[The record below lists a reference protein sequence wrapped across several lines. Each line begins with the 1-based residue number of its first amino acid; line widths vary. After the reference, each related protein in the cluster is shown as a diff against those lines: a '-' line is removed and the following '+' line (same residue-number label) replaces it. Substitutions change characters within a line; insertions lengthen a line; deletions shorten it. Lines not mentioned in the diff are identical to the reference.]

1 MCQLGG
7 CDTEFLHQNIKNKL
21 KMGPDHIKRKLNQKA
36 ITHSLL
42 FLEMNI
48 FFKRG
53 HQVLFLGQDI

>member
-1 MCQLGG
+1 
-7 CDTEFLHQNIKNKL
+7 
-21 KMGPDHIKRKLNQKA
+21 MGPDHIKRKLNQKA